1 MRRETFCEILGDLD
15 ARYVQEAGSAR
26 GAGRSR
32 RLKWGAAAACL
43 CLLLVLPLTA
53 FAVDTLQYNAAV
65 EYLTSLGIP
74 AADLRGYSRSEVKEA
89 ARTIDAGEHTP
100 LTESLLDCSSGSGG
114 TAAAPA
120 QVTSD
125 QVRALTPAMTREE
138 VLSLLGDTQ
147 DLGSGIYVYV
157 YEVDQQYLLRI
168 PFAGDDAQLGVTG
181 EDLLRAL
188 TPISEDPA
196 SGHG

>member
-15 ARYVQEAGSAR
+15 ARYVQEAGSAH

-125 QVRALTPAMTREE
+125 QVRSP
-138 VLSLLGDTQ
+138 GKK
-147 DLGSGIYVYV
+147 
-157 YEVDQQYLLRI
+157 
-168 PFAGDDAQLGVTG
+168 TG
-181 EDLLRAL
+181 R
-188 TPISEDPA
+188 
-196 SGHG
+196 G

>member
-26 GAGRSR
+26 GAGRSH

-74 AADLRGYSRSEVKEA
+74 AADLRGYSRGLLDLAAGVSAQIRADTPA
-89 ARTIDAGEHTP
+89 ARSRRPQGPSTP
-100 LTESLLDCSSGSGG
+100 ES
-114 TAAAPA
+114 T
-120 QVTSD
+120 
-125 QVRALTPAMTREE
+125 
-138 VLSLLGDTQ
+138 
-147 DLGSGIYVYV
+147 
-157 YEVDQQYLLRI
+157 LR
-168 PFAGDDAQLGVTG
+168 
-181 EDLLRAL
+181 
-188 TPISEDPA
+188 
-196 SGHG
+196 

>member
-26 GAGRSR
+26 GAGRSH

-74 AADLRGYSRSEVKEA
+74 AAYLRGYSRSEVKEA
-89 ARTIDAGEHTP
+89 NDRFANIQVSYILQRIEDYDGVVLLATNLKKNIDEAFMRRMRYVVEFQLPGE
-100 LTESLLDCSSGSGG
+100 
-114 TAAAPA
+114 A
-120 QVTSD
+120 Q
-125 QVRALTPAMTREE
+125 REE
-138 VLSLLGDTQ
+138 LLKR
-147 DLGSGIYVYV
+147 L
-157 YEVDQQYLLRI
+157 
-168 PFAGDDAQLGVTG
+168 
-181 EDLLRAL
+181 
-188 TPISEDPA
+188 
-196 SGHG
+196 

>member
-15 ARYVQEAGSAR
+15 ARYVQEAGGAH
-26 GAGRSR
+26 GAGRSH

-100 LTESLLDCSSGSGG
+100 LTESLLDCSSGSGAC
-114 TAAAPA
+114 T
-120 QVTSD
+120 
-125 QVRALTPAMTREE
+125 
-138 VLSLLGDTQ
+138 GD
-147 DLGSGIYVYV
+147 L
-157 YEVDQQYLLRI
+157 
-168 PFAGDDAQLGVTG
+168 
-181 EDLLRAL
+181 
-188 TPISEDPA
+188 
-196 SGHG
+196 